1 MTISAYVL
9 IGLLMG
15 VIFGFALEKGRV
27 FEPGVII
34 GQMQLRTFTMLKM
47 FLSAAATGLVVLA
60 VMNGFFG
67 FALHPKATYVLA
79 NALGGGI
86 LGVGIVLA
94 GACPGTLLA
103 QIGAGYKDA
112 WFALAG
118 AIVGTI
124 TYGYFQPSLKP
135 ILYSDGLGKLRL
147 DVLMGVPFW
156 IVALTFAA
164 VLVAGM
170 VALERYRP
178 WHQDLGCD
186 VDGIPNG

>member
-1 MTISAYVL
+1 MTLSAYVV
-9 IGLLMG
+9 IGLIMG
-15 VIFGFALEKGRV
+15 VVFGFALEKGRV

-34 GQMQLRTFTMLKM
+34 GQMQFRTFTMLKM
-47 FLSAAATGLVVLA
+47 FLTATATGLVVLA
-60 VMNGFFG
+60 IMNGVYG
-67 FALHPKATYVLA
+67 FALHPKATFVLA

-118 AIVGTI
+118 AIAGTMAFGYI
-124 TYGYFQPSLKP
+124 QPVIKPYLYG
-135 ILYSDGLGKLRL
+135 DGLGKLRL

-156 IVALTFAA
+156 AMALIFAA
-164 VLVAGM
+164 VLVAGL

-178 WHQDLGCD
+178 WYKDIGCD
-186 VDGIPNG
+186 VDGIPNA